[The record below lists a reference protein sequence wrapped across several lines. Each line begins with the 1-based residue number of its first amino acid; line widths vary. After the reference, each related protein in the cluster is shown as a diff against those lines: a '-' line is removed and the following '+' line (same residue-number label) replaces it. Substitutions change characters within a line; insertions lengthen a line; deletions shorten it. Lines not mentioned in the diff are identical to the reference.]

1 MNTKK
6 ILFIGGL
13 GLQSTKIGGQIIKN
27 RILVNFIEKNVVNS
41 RFEVLDSL
49 GAKKKILT
57 FFGKLIRRTILKKYT
72 NIVISLP
79 TPNALKLLKLMFV
92 IKKIRDFH
100 LTYLVIGGSL
110 PERLKANPKLLKYL
124 SICDQICPETQ
135 NMVNF
140 LNSKGLNNVFQI
152 PNFKNYSYIPKLND
166 RSNDVILKT
175 VFFSR
180 VCKEKGVE
188 LAIGAV
194 KQLSKKYAVKL
205 DIYGPIDDSYK
216 RKLEL
221 LIKDTPNIRYN
232 GVLKPDTNETYEI
245 LSQYDLM
252 LFPTLLENEGFA
264 GAIIDSFIAGVPVL
278 ASKWPNGLEIITE
291 NETGWFFEQ
300 NNIDELVSKLEFL
313 IKNKNK
319 LYSVRGNC
327 IEEAKKYHVDNVLP
341 KLLKEMNIEV

>member
-1 MNTKK
+1 MENKLVSIVGAFGFKK
-6 ILFIGGL
+6 NLL
-13 GLQSTKIGGQIIKN
+13 GGQITKN
-27 RILVNFIEKNVVNS
+27 RILLSYLKNIIGSEKVGFVDTSDWKRTPIAVMKKVKSLVKESKNIIITMNKKGILYLLPFIVAWNQKSGKNL
-41 RFEVLDSL
+41 RY
-49 GAKKKILT
+49 I
-57 FFGKLIRRTILKKYT
+57 
-72 NIVISLP
+72 
-79 TPNALKLLKLMFV
+79 
-92 IKKIRDFH
+92 
-100 LTYLVIGGSL
+100 VIGGWL
-110 PERLKANPKLLKYL
+110 PDFIDKHPSVRKNCLK
-124 SICDQICPETQ
+124 IDQLYVETLR
-135 NMVNF
+135 MKEI
-140 LNSKGLNNVFQI
+140 LELKGLDNVAHL
-152 PNFKNYSYIPKLND
+152 PNFKNFDFVPNKSDAKN
-166 RSNDVILKT
+166 NNILRT

-188 LAIGAV
+188 LAIDAV